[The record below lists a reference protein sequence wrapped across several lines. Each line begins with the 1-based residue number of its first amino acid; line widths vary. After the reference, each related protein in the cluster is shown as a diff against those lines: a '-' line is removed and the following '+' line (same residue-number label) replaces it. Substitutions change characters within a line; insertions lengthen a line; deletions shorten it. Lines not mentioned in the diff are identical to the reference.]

1 MDSCRRRSLQALSL
15 LLFAPGLLAAG
26 ASPPARI
33 DEDDIQVR
41 RQGETWT
48 VEAQFVVPVPPPGAR
63 DVLTDFDNMTAILT
77 NLSSSRVLSRQGQVL
92 QVEQKGRARF
102 GIFSFAFESLREIT
116 LTPRRRIQAHGLAGN
131 TRQFESDMV
140 LAPIDGGTRFSYRV
154 AMVPDFWLPSLLGPS
169 LLQHE
174 LAEQFNAMAAEMEKR
189 NAVR

>member
-15 LLFAPGLLAAG
+15 LLITPGLLAAG

-48 VEAQFVVPVPPPGAR
+48 VEAQFVVPVPPSVAWE
-63 DVLTDFDNMTAILT
+63 VLTDFDNMTAILT

-102 GIFSFAFESLREIT
+102 GIFSFESLREIT
-116 LTPRRRIQAHGLAGN
+116 LTPRRRIQARGLAGN

-140 LAPIDGGTRFSYRV
+140 LAPTDGGTRFSYRV

-189 NAVR
+189 NAVRR

>member
-1 MDSCRRRSLQALSL
+1 MDLCRRLSLRALSL
-15 LLFAPGLLAAG
+15 LLLAPGLVAAG

-41 RQGETWT
+41 RQGEAWT
-48 VEAQFVVPVPPPGAR
+48 VEAQFVVPVPPSVAWE
-63 DVLTDFDNMTAILT
+63 VLTDFDNMTAILT

-92 QVEQKGRARF
+92 QVEQKGLARF

-116 LTPRRRIQAHGLAGN
+116 LTPRRRIQARGLAGN

-140 LAPIDGGTRFSYRV
+140 LAPLVGGTRFSYRV
-154 AMVPDFWLPSLLGPS
+154 TMIPDFWLPSLLGPS

-174 LAEQFNAMAAEMEKR
+174 MAEQFSAMAAEMEKR
-189 NAVR
+189 HSVR

>member
-1 MDSCRRRSLQALSL
+1 MDSCRRLLLRTLSL
-15 LLFAPGLLAAG
+15 LPLAPGLVLAG
-26 ASPPARI
+26 ANAPARI
-33 DEDDIQVR
+33 DEDEIQVR

-48 VEAQFVVPVPPPGAR
+48 VEAQFVVPVPPSVAWE
-63 DVLTDFDNMTAILT
+63 VLTDFDNMAAILT

-116 LTPRRRIQAHGLAGN
+116 LTPRRRIQARGLAGN

-140 LAPIDGGTRFSYRV
+140 LAPLDGGTRFSYRV

-189 NAVR
+189 FAVR

>member
-1 MDSCRRRSLQALSL
+1 MDSCRRRSLLALSL
-15 LLFAPGLLAAG
+15 LLLAPGLLAAG
-26 ASPPARI
+26 ASPPARV
-33 DEDDIQVR
+33 DEDDIQVH
-41 RQGETWT
+41 RQGEAWI
-48 VEAQFVVPVPPPGAR
+48 VEAQFVVPVPPSVAWE
-63 DVLTDFDNMTAILT
+63 VLTDFDNMTAILT

-116 LTPRRRIQAHGLAGN
+116 LTPRRRIQARGLAGN

-140 LAPIDGGTRFSYRV
+140 LTPQAGGTRFSYRV
-154 AMVPDFWLPSLLGPS
+154 EMIPDFWLPSVLGAS

-189 NAVR
+189 HSVR